1 MVGRVIDS
9 LIVFRFLKMLVT
21 PFKKTPAFKFG
32 FIDERGNRIK
42 FLTDPDNK
50 NQKLPNNPVT
60 KDEKNSLTPLHRLV
74 FNLKKLIEK
83 IPGGKSILASYAVAL
98 LLLKEEHDLDD
109 EQAEKLTMEQEEQ
122 EDQAGS
128 GDEVAAAKEKGM
140 KSDVQRVAKFMFNH
154 KQLGPALEKLKG
166 DNVEVAQLLALLSQE
181 MGVDPADLGTLV
193 TKVKGAMKEA
203 EGDVFEVGDKVAVED
218 RNGQTGTVTEPMAG
232 AAVIK
237 LDDGEIVKV

>member
-98 LLLKEEHDLDD
+98 LLLKEEYDLDD
-109 EQAEKLTMEQEEQ
+109 EQAEQLYEDFYRYLKQ
-122 EDQAGS
+122 EDKLDVDMITESMEVGKLCKHRMS
-128 GDEVAAAKEKGM
+128 GGRYHLRQQLKQNWDEFGDFKVYPAKTKII
-140 KSDVQRVAKFMFNH
+140 DVQEH
-154 KQLGPALEKLKG
+154 
-166 DNVEVAQLLALLSQE
+166 S
-181 MGVDPADLGTLV
+181 LV
-193 TKVKGAMKEA
+193 YGIKIY
-203 EGDVFEVGDKVAVED
+203 EGRIDED
-218 RNGQTGTVTEPMAG
+218 RVLFTAEDVY
-232 AAVIK
+232 
-237 LDDGEIVKV
+237 